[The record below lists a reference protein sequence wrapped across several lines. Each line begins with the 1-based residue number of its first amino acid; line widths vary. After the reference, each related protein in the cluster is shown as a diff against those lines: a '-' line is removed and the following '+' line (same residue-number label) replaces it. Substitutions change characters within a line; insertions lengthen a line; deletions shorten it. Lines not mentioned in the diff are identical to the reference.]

1 MLRQLI
7 DELRGCG
14 ELEWIEFKVDYA
26 EPQMIGE
33 YLSALS
39 NGACLHDKEFG
50 YLVFGIDDKTREMIG
65 TTFKPRHAKGK
76 GNEDLEPW
84 LARLLSPRVDFRI
97 FDYDYDGKSVVLFR
111 VDATI
116 NTPVNFSGIAYIRVG
131 ETKQPIANYPEKERK
146 IWSKKKPSSF
156 ESGIALENQ
165 LADEVLSKID
175 YPGLFELLKLPLPDN
190 RNGILENLIEEKVI
204 LKSGNGFNIT
214 NLGAILFAKNLSYFE
229 SLNRKC
235 VRVIFYKDDSRLNAL
250 KEQPGKK
257 GYAVGFE
264 GLVNWICDQL
274 PTNEIIKDA
283 LRVDRTLYPKVAIRE
298 FVANAIIHQDFSVT
312 GSGPMIEI
320 FKNRIEFTNPG
331 KSLIDTDRFIDHA
344 PRSRNEILASLM
356 RRMNICEE
364 RGSGIDRAIVAIET
378 YQLPSPEFHTE
389 EQFTRV
395 TLFASKEFREMDKN
409 SKIRACYQ
417 HCCLR
422 WVSRDFMS
430 NATLRERF
438 GIKEQNYPTASR
450 IISDTLKSK
459 FIKVADPENKSN
471 KRKYVP
477 YWA

>member
-331 KSLIDTDRFIDHA
+331 KSLI
-344 PRSRNEILASLM
+344 
-356 RRMNICEE
+356 
-364 RGSGIDRAIVAIET
+364 
-378 YQLPSPEFHTE
+378 
-389 EQFTRV
+389 V
-395 TLFASKEFREMDKN
+395 T
-409 SKIRACYQ
+409 
-417 HCCLR
+417 
-422 WVSRDFMS
+422 
-430 NATLRERF
+430 
-438 GIKEQNYPTASR
+438 
-450 IISDTLKSK
+450 
-459 FIKVADPENKSN
+459 
-471 KRKYVP
+471 
-477 YWA
+477 